1 VCPKAPT
8 NRNAFNYCYFFTKT
22 SSTDVMN
29 TSPRRYV
36 FIDFDNL
43 QKIHPKKLSKVCEKA
58 FVIVPAKQAAVPLA
72 LVVEL
77 QKFGKDLKWVLID
90 DDTSP
95 NLHCYIAFLMGKL
108 HEKVP
113 VEIQFALLSDDEALD
128 PLVRFINEAGRN
140 CLRVKRSLANAEPTS
155 TPPPVAKLKPITE
168 NILKPIQQELSA
180 STPSATESLLPN
192 RMERLAM
199 EEDLGEINFSDEEVA
214 YPTAFEPIELVKST
228 RNHLEYEIDHE
239 HTDTADS
246 PDIHKKAMDIIEKLV
261 QSGNRP
267 SEVSLL
273 KYYALQHHEN
283 LGKNGTL
290 QRVIEHLEATRYIS
304 LEESEIT
311 YHF

>member
-1 VCPKAPT
+1 
-8 NRNAFNYCYFFTKT
+8 
-22 SSTDVMN
+22 MN
-29 TSPRRYV
+29 TSLRRYV
-36 FIDFDNL
+36 FLDFDNL
-43 QKIHPKKLSKVCEKA
+43 QKIQPKKLSKVCEKA
-58 FVIVPAKQAAVPLA
+58 FVVVPSKQASVPLA

-77 QKFGKDLKWVLID
+77 QKFGKDLKWVLVD

-95 NLHCYIAFLMGKL
+95 NLYCYIAFLMGKL

-113 VEIQFALLSDDEALD
+113 TEIQFAVLSDDSSLD

-140 CLRVKRSLANAEPTS
+140 CLRVKRSLATDEPTPAPAPPTKIQPIAEPVAAKPVKLVNKAISMTS
-155 TPPPVAKLKPITE
+155 M
-168 NILKPIQQELSA
+168 SA
-180 STPSATESLLPN
+180 NESLLPN
-192 RMERLAM
+192 IMMSLSMQEEI
-199 EEDLGEINFSDEEVA
+199 EEDMGEITFLDEEVIYHA
-214 YPTAFEPIELVKST
+214 PAERIELIKPME
-228 RNHLEYEIDHE
+228 NHLEYDEVD
-239 HTDTADS
+239 A
-246 PDIHKKAMDIIEKLV
+246 DIHKKAMDIIEKLV

-290 QRVIEHLEATRYIS
+290 QRVIEHLEKTRYIS